1 MADTTAFEK
10 MEREGW
16 SNPAIAKGYASGF
29 ERATGHV
36 AQALASAAQVAEG
49 SRVLDLCTGHGVV
62 AAALSTRGAEV
73 TGLDF
78 STAMIDLARAAVPNA
93 RFVQGDAT
101 AMTFPDQT
109 FDAVTIGF
117 GVPHFPDP
125 AKGLAEAAR
134 VLRPGGR
141 LAFSIWCGKGSEG
154 AFGWLFDAVGRL
166 GDPSVVLPAGPDAHM
181 LTDPEVAH
189 PMVRDAGFVDVETTE
204 LPTELALAAPEE
216 LYDVFHGGAVRAA
229 VLLSGQPKENQHA
242 IRDALA
248 ARVRNEGK
256 HSGDGHIVPAPS
268 VIVSALRM

>member
-1 MADTTAFEK
+1 MTDTTAFEK

-16 SNPAIAKGYASGF
+16 NNPAIAKGYARGF
-29 ERATGHV
+29 DRATAQV
-36 AQALASAAQVAEG
+36 SQALADAAQVTEG
-49 SRVLDLCTGHGVV
+49 SPALDLCTGHGVV
-62 AAALSTRGAEV
+62 AAALSARGARV

-141 LAFSIWCGKGSEG
+141 LAFSIWCGKGSAG
-154 AFGWLFDAVGRL
+154 AFGWLLDAVGRL
-166 GDPSVVLPAGPDAHM
+166 GDPSIVLPAGPDAHM

-189 PMVRDAGFVDVETTE
+189 PMVRDAGFVDVATIE

-216 LYDVFHGGAVRAA
+216 LFDVFHDGAVRAA
-229 VLLSGQPKENQHA
+229 VLLSGQPKENQNA
-242 IRDALA
+242 ISEALA
-248 ARVRNEGK
+248 ARVRNEGRTCE
-256 HSGDGHIVPAPS
+256 GGFVVPAPS
-268 VIVSALRM
+268 VIVSALRR